1 MFEGAQFDA
10 VHVQASGFAPLSPH
24 FLPQNRTDKLI

>member
-1 MFEGAQFDA
+1 MFEGAQSDA
-10 VHVQASGFAPLSPH
+10 VHVQASGFATRGPH